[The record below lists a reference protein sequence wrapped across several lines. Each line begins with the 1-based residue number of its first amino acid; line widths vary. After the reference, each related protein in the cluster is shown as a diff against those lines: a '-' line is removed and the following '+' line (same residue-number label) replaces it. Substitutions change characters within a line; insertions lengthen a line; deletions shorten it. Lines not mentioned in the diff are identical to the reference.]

1 MSEAWAEARLQNARG
16 SLDKEVYE
24 VVEDLVK
31 TQGWRLREQGHKY
44 AIYCPC
50 TDDERANF
58 ITLPGTSRN
67 PGNAAKRVKRSA
79 SRCPD
84 RHELMK

>member
-1 MSEAWAEARLQNARG
+1 MGEGWAEASLPDARD
-16 SLDKEVYE
+16 SLNKEVYA

-31 TQGWRLREQGHKY
+31 KQGWRLRKQGHAY
-44 AIYCPC
+44 ALYCPC
-50 TDDERANF
+50 EDERANF
-58 ITLPGTSRN
+58 ITVPGTSKN
-67 PGNAAKRVKRSA
+67 PGNAAKRLKRSA

>member
-1 MSEAWAEARLQNARG
+1 MGEAWDEVGLKDARP
-16 SLDKEVYE
+16 SLDKEIYD
-24 VVEDLVK
+24 VVAELVK
-31 TQGWRLREQGHKY
+31 NHGWRLREQGHKY

-50 TDDERANF
+50 TEDRANF
-58 ITLPGTSRN
+58 ITLPGTSKN
-67 PGNAAKRVKRSA
+67 PGNAARRVKRSA

>member
-1 MSEAWAEARLQNARG
+1 MDEPWDEASLKDARP

-24 VVEDLVK
+24 VVVDLVK
-31 TQGWRLREQGHKY
+31 NQGWRLRKQGHKY
-44 AIYCPC
+44 AVYCPC
-50 TDDERANF
+50 TDMRANF
-58 ITLPGTSRN
+58 ITLPGTSKN
-67 PGNAAKRVKRSA
+67 PGNAARRVKRSA